1 MTERTA
7 NGGEWN
13 NSNEGQE
20 PMIRLQPGGVAPVLS
35 YNVPE
40 PTTYSG
46 RNFIDLQLHDGYF
59 MPTNPAANASLQPQ
73 KAMKGGAAEP
83 SPVEVLRSAQQ
94 SGERLTSRLANLGE
108 EEVLRKA
115 SEGQKLNIHRTMTGA
130 LTYSFLNAASSQE
143 PVFAAASSDLHSDG
157 EAPFISAM
165 RAKEDDGGIIGMR
178 PRDDID
184 PLPQDPPDP
193 VVISINITS
202 PAAGSTVS
210 GAHTGASVDIRG
222 NAYLASGDGSISKV
236 QVQVGSGAFQTA
248 TLSPDGSWVLPV
260 VLTTPGPVTITA
272 KATHSPKLITASA
285 KHTVHVTLAQA
296 PDTEVPTVKI
306 TSPAAGELLNTKG
319 GPAAIIQVEG
329 TASDNRGVA
338 KVEVIVDGGAPVMAE
353 SGNGFTNW
361 KKQISLAAGNHTIA
375 VRCYDAANNVGTDS
389 ITVYVDGQPPRIGI
403 TSPAND
409 ATFAGTFSQG
419 AVIEV
424 FGTAEDAGGIDRVEV
439 SHSENPIFIRA
450 AEKAPNDWST
460 WKATFTVNSTNTHII
475 TARAIDRSNNVTET
489 TIAVKV
495 SIMPEVNSRLK
506 RIILVESYRMSSYL
520 ANYGA
525 GRTIKTFSLLPGEKS
540 KISIRSY
547 NQNEI
552 TAKSAA
558 TILDSV
564 TDDISAEFEK
574 SIATEQADQK
584 NYSESNEYKIEGE
597 AGVSWGWGSASISAS
612 TSGGTN
618 AAREQFAKNV
628 VNNTQKHVAKASAR
642 RDVQINTTYE
652 EKSTST
658 EEVSIVREI
667 ENINVSRTL
676 NFVFRQMNQEFITLL
691 HLVDV
696 RIGYFTIDMINGEE
710 KKSYREVTLPQL
722 DALLAEVIVQDKRI
736 EVRNA
741 ILNQLMNIFDYQD
754 RHHAFIEE
762 EPFKKKDGTVIPL
775 SNYLRIKKDYTSTYS
790 DGASGTEIEVPGIIL
805 AANRHVLRTDGIV
818 VEALLGQGEALDNYS
833 RNLQIESVREKELRN
848 ELLEAE
854 VAMKRLAL
862 QIMTNKDS
870 EAAQIY
876 KLLNPDPQPAEKSGE
891 TEDTSTGNL
900 AGVR

>member
-1 MTERTA
+1 MTDRTT
-7 NGGEWN
+7 NEEWN
-13 NSNEGQE
+13 DKDNGQE
-20 PMIRLQPGGVAPVLS
+20 PMIKLQPGGVAPVLS

-40 PTTYSG
+40 PTAYSG

-59 MPTNPAANASLQPQ
+59 LPTNPGVNAGLQVSKGSASAADS
-73 KAMKGGAAEP
+73 
-83 SPVEVLRSAQQ
+83 SPVEVLRAAQQ
-94 SGERLTSRLANLGE
+94 SGERLTSRLANLAE

-115 SEGQKLNIHRTMTGA
+115 SEGQKLNIQRTMTGA
-130 LTYSFLNAASSQE
+130 LTYSFVNTSSREE
-143 PVFAAASSDLHSDG
+143 PVFAAAPSGLEADSSHTFAS
-157 EAPFISAM
+157 SMRAM
-165 RAKEDDGGIIGMR
+165 RATEDDGGIIGMR

-184 PLPQDPPDP
+184 PLPEEPDP
-193 VVISINITS
+193 IIVSVNIGS
-202 PAAGSTVS
+202 PAAGAAVS
-210 GAHTGASVDIRG
+210 GPHTGAPVEIRG
-222 NAYLASGDGSISKV
+222 YASISSGLGAVGKV
-236 QVQVGSGAFQTA
+236 QVQIGSGSFQTA
-248 TLSPDGSWVLPV
+248 TLSPDGSWVLSV
-260 VLTTPGPVTITA
+260 VLTTPGPITILA
-272 KATHSPKLITASA
+272 KATHSTKLITASSRI
-285 KHTVHVTLAQA
+285 TVHVTLAQA
-296 PDTEVPTVKI
+296 PDTEVPTVTI
-306 TSPAAGELLNTKG
+306 TSPKAGELLNTKG
-319 GPAAIIQVEG
+319 GPAAVIQVEG
-329 TASDNRGVA
+329 TAGDNRGVA
-338 KVEVIVDGGAPVMAE
+338 RVEVIIDGGAPVMAE
-353 SGNGFTNW
+353 STNGFATW
-361 KKQISLAAGNHTIA
+361 KKQVSLLAGNHTIA
-375 VRCYDAANNVGTDS
+375 VRCYDAANNVGTHS
-389 ITVYVDGQPPRIGI
+389 IAVYVDGQPPKIGI
-403 TSPAND
+403 TSPLNN

-450 AEKAPNDWST
+450 AEKATGDWST
-460 WKATFTVNSTNTHII
+460 WKATFTVNSTDTHMI
-475 TARAIDRSNNVTET
+475 TARAIDLSNNVTET

-506 RIILVESYRMSSYL
+506 RLILVESYRMSSYL

-547 NQNEI
+547 NQNEV

-574 SIATEQADQK
+574 SIASEQADQK

-652 EKSTST
+652 EKRTST
-658 EEVSIVREI
+658 EETTIVREI

-676 NFVFRQMNQEFITLL
+676 NFVFRQMNQEFVTLL

-696 RIGYFTIDMINGEE
+696 RIGYFTIDMVNGVET
-710 KKSYREVTLPQL
+710 KQYREITLPQL
-722 DALLAEVIVQDKRI
+722 DALLSEVIVPDKRI

-741 ILNQLMNIFDYQD
+741 ILSQLMNIFDYQD

-762 EPFKKKDGTVIPL
+762 EPFKRKDGTVIPL

-790 DGASGTEIEVPGIIL
+790 DEASGTTINVPGIIL

-833 RNLQIESVREKELRN
+833 RNLQLESVREKELRN
-848 ELLEAE
+848 ELLETE
-854 VAMKRLAL
+854 IAMKRLAL
-862 QIMTNKDS
+862 QIMTNKD
-870 EAAQIY
+870 EAAAQIY
-876 KLLNPDPQPAEKSGE
+876 KVLNPPPQIAEK
-891 TEDTSTGNL
+891 TEQQGSTGE
-900 AGVR
+900 